1 MVSVLKCAE
10 IRRVCVSDTLQ
21 QSEAKAYTRGPLWFF
36 FPPHIWGLADVWVFL
51 GVYFLFSPN
60 CVYTLGSFSIPKKA
74 TFLGFHKKRLYER
87 LGAKRRTEANS
98 NPSTPLIDEMVGYLT
113 THADWFTKQISPT
126 TFPKKNMT
134 FAYPFSPPPFSR
146 IRPEQNRLATRVA
159 HLDETPLRHLQQPR
173 RAHQQLLKLNLVAH
187 GYVVVAACV
196 RGRSAVPAHAA
207 LYAHGR
213 GRRRP
218 KYGAVSVAEITGRWW
233 WWRRR
238 VCGFGG
244 GGGSFVAVEIRDVAL
259 GEPVSEDADDAVV
272 DADDALEEAFV
283 RSYFY
288 EGGRRAELGEAFAA
302 VEVDVLGHAG

>member
-134 FAYPFSPPPFSR
+134 FPTVSLPPPLSHAYVPNKIALLLALRISTRLRSVTCSSR
-146 IRPEQNRLATRVA
+146 
-159 HLDETPLRHLQQPR
+159 
-173 RAHQQLLKLNLVAH
+173 
-187 GYVVVAACV
+187 VVRTNSC
-196 RGRSAVPAHAA
+196 SN
-207 LYAHGR
+207 
-213 GRRRP
+213 
-218 KYGAVSVAEITGRWW
+218 ST
-233 WWRRR
+233 
-238 VCGFGG
+238 
-244 GGGSFVAVEIRDVAL
+244 S
-259 GEPVSEDADDAVV
+259 
-272 DADDALEEAFV
+272 
-283 RSYFY
+283 
-288 EGGRRAELGEAFAA
+288 
-302 VEVDVLGHAG
+302 